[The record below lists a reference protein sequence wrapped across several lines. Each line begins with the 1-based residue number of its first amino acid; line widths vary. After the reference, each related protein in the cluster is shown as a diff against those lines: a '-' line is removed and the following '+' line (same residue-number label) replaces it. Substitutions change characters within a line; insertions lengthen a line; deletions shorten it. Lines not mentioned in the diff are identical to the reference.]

1 MGFVLVKIRILPSS
15 PDINLENIEN
25 SIKEII
31 EKKDKK
37 TGLKFEK
44 EPIAFGL
51 NALILTFS
59 WPEEKDLEKLEN
71 SIRKVENINSAEG
84 RFNWKGNDFFG

>member
-15 PDINLENIEN
+15 PEVDLEIVEN
-25 SIKEII
+25 SIRTII

-59 WPEEKDLEKLEN
+59 WPEEKELDKLEN
-71 SIRKVENINSAEG
+71 SIQEVENVNSAEVIDMRRALG
-84 RFNWKGNDFFG
+84 

>member
-1 MGFVLVKIRILPSS
+1 MGFTLVKIRILPSS
-15 PDINLENIEN
+15 PETSLEKIEN

-31 EKKDKK
+31 EKIDKK

-44 EPIAFGL
+44 DPIAFGL

-59 WPEEKDLEKLEN
+59 WPEEKELDKLEN
-71 SIRKVENINSAEG
+71 SIREVENVNSAEVIDMRRALG
-84 RFNWKGNDFFG
+84 

>member
-15 PDINLENIEN
+15 PDVDFKIIEN
-25 SIKEII
+25 SIRTLI
-31 EKKDKK
+31 EKEDKK

-51 NALILTFS
+51 NALIITYS
-59 WPEEKDLEKLEN
+59 WPEEKELEKLEN
-71 SIRKVENINSAEG
+71 SIRDIENINSSEVIDMRRALG
-84 RFNWKGNDFFG
+84 